1 MPALASSVLG
11 ANAAGSVVG
20 TGSCPQPRA
29 AGDSAIGSGCCR
41 GGGEADGCG
50 LAACANRSALVAAR
64 AVCHPFAARGAGE
77 ADGCGLADCANRSAL
92 VAARAVCHPFAVRGS
107 LAGGSGSVRLCIY
120 VYCWLSADAA
130 RAVPQCEW
138 GLAACAGIPPVLVS
152 IICAGQILNIAV
164 AREFLYPL

>member
-1 MPALASSVLG
+1 MPALASSVIG

-64 AVCHPFAARGAGE
+64 AVCHPFA
-77 ADGCGLADCANRSAL
+77 
-92 VAARAVCHPFAVRGS
+92 VRGS
-107 LAGGSGSVRLCIY
+107 LAGGSGSVRLCMY

-152 IICAGQILNIAV
+152 IICAGQILSIAV
-164 AREFLYPL
+164 AREFLYLL